1 MLVATARSALL
12 VQYGGRV
19 DVAVNLGRC
28 AWAGVVRHHAP
39 PLRGSHIHIG
49 RGNECD
55 LRAICCV
62 NLNPLNQVMNCTGD
76 SFKLVQSLGEGANRP
91 MAEHDF
97 KRIANGHRTNQ
108 AGTAWMNTN
117 DVFFIGPTGHQA
129 LKIACLQGLIKGS
142 LYLIGGTANGGCAQM
157 RL

>member
-1 MLVATARSALL
+1 MLVATARSGLL

-49 RGNECD
+49 RCDERD
-55 LRAICCV
+55 LRAIGCV
-62 NLNPLNQVMNCTGD
+62 NLNTFNQVVNCAGD
-76 SFKLVQSLGEGANRP
+76 GFKLVQSLGEGANWP

-97 KRIANGHRTNQ
+97 KRIANGHCTN
-108 AGTAWMNTN
+108 
-117 DVFFIGPTGHQA
+117 
-129 LKIACLQGLIKGS
+129 
-142 LYLIGGTANGGCAQM
+142 
-157 RL
+157 